1 MSSVSRA
8 AKILKL
14 SGNVRLFQASST
26 FIAKA
31 HQSTAPQE
39 QESPKFDEA
48 TLRKK
53 ILEDALKAVPTLG
66 FSLGKFEPY

>member
-8 AKILKL
+8 AKILRL

-31 HQSTAPQE
+31 HQSTAT
-39 QESPKFDEA
+39 QESPQFDEA

-66 FSLGKFEPY
+66 FSLGEFKPN